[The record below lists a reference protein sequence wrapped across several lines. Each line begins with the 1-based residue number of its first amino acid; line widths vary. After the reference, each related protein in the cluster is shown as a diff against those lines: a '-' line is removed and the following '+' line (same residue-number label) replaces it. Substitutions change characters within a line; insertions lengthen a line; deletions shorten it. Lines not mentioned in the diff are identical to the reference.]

1 MEVKDR
7 KRLNGAGLFGDG
19 VRRPRLF
26 AADPNSDK
34 LLENLPCGSPENIA
48 ALRSWMRLLLREV
61 SQWQIAK
68 AKERS
73 GQRALGKQMQ
83 AAAGAE

>member
-1 MEVKDR
+1 MEVKD
-7 KRLNGAGLFGDG
+7 KTRLSGAGLFAVGE
-19 VRRPRLF
+19 RRPRLF
-26 AADPNSDK
+26 AADPTSDK
-34 LLENLPCGSPENIA
+34 LLENLPCGGPDNMA

-73 GQRALGKQMQ
+73 EQRALGK
-83 AAAGAE
+83 AVVHG

>member
-1 MEVKDR
+1 MDVIDG
-7 KRLNGAGLFGDG
+7 KRLGGAGLFTGG
-19 VRRPRLF
+19 ARKPRVF

-34 LLENLPCGSPENIA
+34 LLENLPCGGPDNMT

-73 GQRALGKQMQ
+73 GQKALGK
-83 AAAGAE
+83 GVVHV

>member
-7 KRLNGAGLFGDG
+7 KRLNEADLFGVG
-19 VRRPRLF
+19 GRRPRLF
-26 AADPNSDK
+26 AADPTSDK
-34 LLENLPCGSPENIA
+34 LLANLPSGSPDNMA

-61 SQWQIAK
+61 SHWQIEK

-73 GQRALGKQMQ
+73 GQRALGR
-83 AAAGAE
+83 AVTHG